1 MQKTLHRSQT
11 NRVIAGVCG
20 GIAEHLSVD
29 PVLVRLIFI
38 LLTFATGLGPG
49 ILIYIIA
56 WAIIPESPLITPS
69 TSTQAPPPAPAPEP
83 TPEPV
88 SPEA

>member
-11 NRVIAGVCG
+11 NRIIAGVCG
-20 GIAEHLSVD
+20 GIAEHLAVD

-69 TSTQAPPPAPAPEP
+69 APAAPPPADPPAPASNDSDG
-83 TPEPV
+83 V
-88 SPEA
+88 